1 MRKIRSMSNEY
12 RMNEQWYGMP
22 PKCRKC
28 YRNNLNALRQRERAT
43 FKRMVEELV
52 IEELAELED

>member
-1 MRKIRSMSNEY
+1 MRKIKSMSHEY

-22 PKCRKC
+22 PKCRKR
-28 YRNNLNALRQRERAT
+28 YRDELNALRQRERAT
-43 FKRMVEELV
+43 FKRMVEKLV